1 VRNTDIYV
9 GSIAVYRARRSKEK
23 QNEGTGT
30 DIEEI
35 SGWKRKKEV
44 ALKALV
50 TDVVVELVEFL
61 FLIRKV
67 PSSNIAT
74 KASNRD

>member
-1 VRNTDIYV
+1 ME
-9 GSIAVYRARRSKEK
+9 VYRARRSKEK

-35 SGWKRKKEV
+35 GGWKRKRKV
-44 ALKALV
+44 VLKALA

-61 FLIRKV
+61 FRIRKV
-67 PSSNIAT
+67 PSSNLAT